1 MRVNIVNELIL
12 NELKSIAKD
21 GLSKIM
27 EEREIKDIAKVIRS
41 FENRGILLKR
51 TSEKKI
57 WGMQLDNK

>member
-41 FENRGILLKR
+41 FENRGMLLKR